1 MLKDAIARRLRQK
14 TVQCVIRLLPE
25 QGRQR
30 AKLFEL
36 GAVTSE
42 AALEEGG
49 WTLDLKI
56 TEKDLKR
63 FLKRENL
70 AEQQLDPLLMRPSA
84 TAANE

>member
-1 MLKDAIARRLRQK
+1 MPSESLVPYQLSDALEYQRR
-14 TVQCVIRLLPE
+14 TP
-25 QGRQR
+25 
-30 AKLFEL
+30 FEL

-70 AEQQLDPLLMRPSA
+70 AEQQLDPLPMRPSA